1 MCRIFSLWCYQS
13 NKAHSSCR
21 SISSRYKISLEE
33 NRKVRDA
40 SIKDKRQLL
49 GEEKGILK
57 RRHVS
62 GQLCIPCY
70 ISILKYVAGKV
81 KKNMTFHVFNV
92 LRQTITENEDLLIS
106 LDKAI
111 ISLDEDARF
120 DLTLKKSVVKNFPPD
135 LSLSNFML
143 VVDRT
148 IFYSKKISQTIGQYI
163 SHGYLK

>member
-1 MCRIFSLWCYQS
+1 M
-13 NKAHSSCR
+13 
-21 SISSRYKISLEE
+21 
-33 NRKVRDA
+33 
-40 SIKDKRQLL
+40 
-49 GEEKGILK
+49 
-57 RRHVS
+57 S

-92 LRQTITENEDLLIS
+92 LRQTITENEDLVIS